1 MQESRRSWLAVLII
15 LALVI
20 LFLSAILRRLWDYQ

>member
-1 MQESRRSWLAVLII
+1 LLTS

-20 LFLSAILRRLWDYQ
+20 LFLSIKMAEIQLLVI